1 MHLTLFRPRDL
12 SGYRSGG
19 GSPMPQQP
27 GSCKRTGY
35 TAPKRHL
42 KGAKKAITSFIRR
55 ARNHVAARTGRLLSS
70 LRCGTQLEARR
81 SLRKRPFKCDTLRSC
96 TCGAC
101 LRGIQRSEPLES
113 KQNARNVTPPPSDGD
128 SPAFTNREDP
138 RPQLPG
144 SDAQGLAEC
153 PGTSQEDC
161 LTCLHSLHVFKV

>member
-1 MHLTLFRPRDL
+1 MLLKL
-12 SGYRSGG
+12 SGAPDPFPFK
-19 GSPMPQQP
+19 GSVGLPLRRRVTNASARELQEDRLHCT
-27 GSCKRTGY
+27 SVT
-35 TAPKRHL
+35 KRHL
-42 KGAKKAITSFIRR
+42 KGAKKAITSLI
-55 ARNHVAARTGRLLSS
+55 RTGRLLSS

-161 LTCLHSLHVFKV
+161 LTCLHCLHVFKV